1 MVLPSGQIE
10 SLPGQQS
17 KKTMA
22 LNILVLTHHFPPEVS
37 AGALR
42 FCEMA
47 KVWVRAGH
55 SVTVVACVPNHPRGS
70 PYPGYRNRIWQRETV
85 DGINVVRLWTYLARN
100 KGVIRRSVSFASYF
114 VSATLAAP
122 FLGKPDVVISTIPH
136 FFCGTAG
143 YSVSRLRRAPW
154 VLDVRDLWPESI
166 VSVGAMKPG
175 RIIRALASIERF
187 CYRRAAHIVSASDEY
202 LSHFSK
208 AGVARKN
215 VSVVTNGVSFD
226 LFSKSPDPGP
236 FRKLHN
242 LENKFVASYVGTL
255 GLAHGLDVVLM
266 AADHLRSRE
275 DITFVLVGDGAE
287 RDRLVERC
295 RSMALT
301 NVRILPQ
308 VPHEQ
313 VPVVWAGSDAAIVPL
328 RSSATFE
335 RVIPSKMFEA
345 MALRRPI
352 ILGIRGYA
360 RRIVEDGVCGVTFTP
375 DDADDLV
382 RQVVAL
388 ADNPSLR
395 QQLGNNGYRLAQSNY
410 DRNKLA
416 HKYLRILKSI
426 ASGHPEEILEAD
438 ACTEER
444 PS

>member
-1 MVLPSGQIE
+1 
-10 SLPGQQS
+10 
-17 KKTMA
+17 
-22 LNILVLTHHFPPEVS
+22 
-37 AGALR
+37 
-42 FCEMA
+42 
-47 KVWVRAGH
+47 
-55 SVTVVACVPNHPRGS
+55 
-70 PYPGYRNRIWQRETV
+70 
-85 DGINVVRLWTYLARN
+85 VVRLWTYLARN
-100 KGVIRRSVSFASYF
+100 KGLIRRSVSFASYF

-122 FLGKPDVVISTIPH
+122 FLPKPDVVISTIPH

-187 CYRRAAHIVSASDEY
+187 CYRHATHIVSASDEY
-202 LSHFSK
+202 SSHFSE
-208 AGVARKN
+208 AGVARKD

-226 LFSKSPDPGP
+226 VFSRPPDTGP

-242 LENKFVASYVGTL
+242 LENKFVAAYVGTL

-266 AADHLRSRE
+266 AADRLRSRE
-275 DITFVLVGDGAE
+275 DIVFVLVGDGAE

-295 RSMALT
+295 RSMALP

-313 VPVVWAGSDAAIVPL
+313 VPVVWATSDAAIVTL
-328 RSSATFE
+328 RPAVTFE

-360 RRIVEDGVCGVTFTP
+360 QKIVENGACGVTFAP
-375 DDADDLV
+375 GDADDLV
-382 RQVVAL
+382 RQVAAL

-395 QQLGNNGYRLAQSNY
+395 QQLGNNGYRLAELNY

-416 HKYLRILKSI
+416 YKYLGILKSM
-426 ASGHPEEILEAD
+426 ASGHSEDILEAD

>member
-1 MVLPSGQIE
+1 
-10 SLPGQQS
+10 
-17 KKTMA
+17 MA
-22 LNILVLTHHFPPEVS
+22 MNILVLTHHFPPEVS
-37 AGALR
+37 AGAIR
-42 FCEMA
+42 FYEMA
-47 KVWVRAGH
+47 KIWVRAGH

-70 PYPGYRNRIWQRETV
+70 PYPGYRNKIWQRETIE
-85 DGINVVRLWTYLARN
+85 GIDVVRLWTYLARN
-100 KGVIRRSVSFASYF
+100 KGVIRRSISFASYF

-122 FLGKPDVVISTIPH
+122 FLPKPDVVISTIPH

-202 LSHFSK
+202 LSHFGE

-226 LFSKSPDPGP
+226 LFSKPPDTGT
-236 FRKLHN
+236 FRKLHD
-242 LENKFVASYVGTL
+242 LENKFVAAYVGTL
-255 GLAHGLDVVLM
+255 GLAHGLDVVLL
-266 AADHLRSRE
+266 AADRLRSRD
-275 DITFVLVGDGAE
+275 DIAFVLVGDGAE

-295 RSMALT
+295 RSMALP

-360 RRIVEDGVCGVTFTP
+360 QRIVEDGTCGVTFSP
-375 DDADDLV
+375 GDANDLV

-395 QQLGNNGYRLAQSNY
+395 QQLGDNGYRLVESNY
-410 DRNKLA
+410 DRNKLG
-416 HKYLRILKSI
+416 HKYLGILKSV
-426 ASGHPEEILEAD
+426 ASGHSKENLDAD